1 MLFISNQSLPAQLI
15 LNSSLCDAQLSI
27 AVKDTLWMQLQAL
40 QNVSAAVS
48 CLVHFINIH
57 SRYSLYDLRIGE
69 MTFPS
74 VEQATR
80 TKLVCKHVLHPIHTQ
95 SWVSCTCK
103 IYFCWD
109 LPLNGILKHPVPLGW
124 IHISFYVSAEW
135 ANSGKKKILIHNEMK
150 KKKIKHTWITN

>member
-15 LNSSLCDAQLSI
+15 VSSSLYDAQLSI

-48 CLVHFINIH
+48 CLVHFIAIY

-95 SWVSCTCK
+95 SQVSCTCK

-124 IHISFYVSAEW
+124 MHISFYVSAEW
-135 ANSGKKKILIHNEMK
+135 ANSGKKKILIHNERK
-150 KKKIKHTWITN
+150 KRKIKHTWITN